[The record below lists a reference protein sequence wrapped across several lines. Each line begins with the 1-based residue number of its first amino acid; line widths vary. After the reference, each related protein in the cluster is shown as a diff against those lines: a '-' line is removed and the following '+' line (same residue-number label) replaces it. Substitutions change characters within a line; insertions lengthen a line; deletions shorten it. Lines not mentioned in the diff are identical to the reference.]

1 VIALLALLAVPAD
14 ARLSLHAGASVIE
27 KVQAG
32 VLLVE
37 TEGPLRAEMLPSG
50 NEVLLEPR
58 AKGIARVFFFARHE
72 VRVIE
77 VAIDTQFPE
86 PGPAPS
92 CPVVKDAACYAQW
105 RAHVPPDRKL
115 IFELEG
121 LQAEARA
128 AQEELARAGLEHIEV
143 RLSAFG
149 VKLKGARDEAEKRKA
164 LRAIYPAI
172 LGRLRLDS

>member
-14 ARLSLHAGASVIE
+14 ARLSLHAGAHVIE
-27 KVQAG
+27 KVQPG
-32 VLLVE
+32 LLAVE
-37 TEGPLRAEMLPSG
+37 AEGPLRAELLPSG
-50 NEVLLEPR
+50 NEVLLEPQ
-58 AKGIARVFFFARHE
+58 AKGIARVFLFARHD

-77 VAIDTQFPE
+77 VAIDTPFPE

-105 RAHVPPDRKL
+105 RAHFPADRKL

-128 AQEELARAGLEHIEV
+128 AQQELARAGLPHIEV
-143 RLSAFG
+143 GLSPFG
-149 VKLKGARDEAEKRKA
+149 VKLKGARGEAEKRRA
-164 LRAIYPAI
+164 LRAIFPAI
-172 LGRLRLDS
+172 LGPLKIDS